1 MICLNYITYINYSMF
16 RLKGSGLMAI
26 INDRLKERRLVLGL
40 TLLEVANFIG
50 VKEATVQRYES
61 GAIKNIKHETI
72 AKLSEILKCSPA
84 YIMGWEDSIV
94 IPKENQFPLTDL
106 EKNIIRIFRTLSPGE
121 RDMFLR
127 SIGLEQMSS
136 SIKMA

>member
-1 MICLNYITYINYSMF
+1 
-16 RLKGSGLMAI
+16 MAI